1 MRDQIRESD
10 WKILRDLKQLAL
22 ERFCERTLGEIAA
35 ITIATSKGAHER
47 YLEVFRLIDRR
58 DEELALAFND
68 LRRSNAIIKLVAMR
82 VRGFITDEEFQRFSE
97 ETRDVVERI
106 LSIDRD

>member
-1 MRDQIRESD
+1 MSNQIRESD
-10 WKILRDLKQLAL
+10 WKILRDLSKVAL

-35 ITIATSKGAHER
+35 ITIATSRGAHER

-58 DEELALAFND
+58 DEELALAFNG
-68 LRRSNAIIKLVAMR
+68 LRRSNAVIKLATMR
-82 VRGFITDEEFQRFSE
+82 SRGLLTEDEYQRFSD

-106 LSIDRD
+106 LSRD

>member
-10 WKILRDLKQLAL
+10 WKILRDLSKVAL

-35 ITIATSKGAHER
+35 ITIATSRGAHER
-47 YLEVFRLIDRR
+47 YLEVFRLIDDR

-82 VRGFITDEEFQRFSE
+82 ARGLLADEEFGRFSD
-97 ETRDVVERI
+97 ETRDRIERI
-106 LSIDRD
+106 RAPDPG

>member
-10 WKILRDLKQLAL
+10 WKILRDLKPLAL

-35 ITIATSKGAHER
+35 ITIATTKGAHER

-68 LRRSNAIIKLVAMR
+68 LRRSNAILNLATMRSRGLV
-82 VRGFITDEEFQRFSE
+82 TDEEFQRFSA

-106 LSIDRD
+106 LSTDRD

>member
-106 LSIDRD
+106 LSIDRG